1 MSEKTILCIED
12 NFQNRILVSRILT
25 SRGYKV
31 IEAADG
37 LEGMEMIRSLKPP
50 LVLLDIDLP
59 GMGGIEIVGHV
70 RADEALRHIPV
81 IALTASA
88 MQGDK
93 ERFLK
98 AGCDDYLS
106 KPIQV
111 KELLDMVAEYYP
123 E

>member
-1 MSEKTILCIED
+1 MSEKIILCVED
-12 NFQNRILVSRILT
+12 NPQNRLLVNRILT

-31 IEAADG
+31 VEATDG
-37 LEGMEMIRSLKPP
+37 LAGLDMIRSLKTP

-59 GMGGIEIVGHV
+59 KRRGIEVV
-70 RADEALRHIPV
+70 LEVKADPTLQDIPV

-93 ERFLK
+93 ERFLE
-98 AGCDDYLS
+98 AGCNDYLS

-111 KELLDMVAEYYP
+111 QQLIQIVETYYP
-123 E
+123 K

>member
-1 MSEKTILCIED
+1 MSEKIILCVED
-12 NFQNRILVSRILT
+12 NPQNRLLVNRILS

-31 IEAADG
+31 VEATDG
-37 LEGMEMIRSLKPP
+37 LAGLEMIRTLKPP

-59 GMGGIEIVGHV
+59 KMGGIDVV
-70 RADEALRHIPV
+70 QQVKADPKLRDIPV

-93 ERFLK
+93 ERFLE
-98 AGCDDYLS
+98 AGCNDYLS

-111 KELLDMVAEYYP
+111 QQLIQIVETYYP
-123 E
+123 K

>member
-1 MSEKTILCIED
+1 MSEKIILCVED
-12 NFQNRILVSRILT
+12 NPQNRLLVNRILT

-31 IEAADG
+31 VEATDG
-37 LEGMEMIRSLKPP
+37 LEGLDMIRTLKPP

-59 GMGGIEIVGHV
+59 KMGGIEVV
-70 RADEALRHIPV
+70 QEVKADPTLQDIPV

-93 ERFLK
+93 ERFLE
-98 AGCDDYLS
+98 AGCNDYLS

-111 KELLDMVAEYYP
+111 QQLIQIVETYYP
-123 E
+123 K